1 MSESEKGPPQAL
13 YGSYGRI
20 SAKSRALLF
29 FSLSGAHAEQEP
41 ELIGFH
47 SQVSESAVNSAGGSL
62 RGPLDTSSPAG

>member
-1 MSESEKGPPQAL
+1 MRKGLNRLFKAATAAL
-13 YGSYGRI
+13 ALS
-20 SAKSRALLF
+20 LLF

-47 SQVSESAVNSAGGSL
+47 SQVSESAVNSARGSL